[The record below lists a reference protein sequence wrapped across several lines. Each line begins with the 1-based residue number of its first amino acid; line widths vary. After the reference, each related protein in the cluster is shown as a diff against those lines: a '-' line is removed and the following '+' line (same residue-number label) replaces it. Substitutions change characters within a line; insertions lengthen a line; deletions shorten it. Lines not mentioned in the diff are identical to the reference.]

1 MSFILVKNSAK
12 TITTLTN
19 VFFGS
24 VPRPQKLKSR
34 RIKNAKKI
42 TYSEWKSFVKYS
54 YNIYRHF
61 KQ

>member
-1 MSFILVKNSAK
+1 MSFVLVKNSAK

-24 VPRPQKLKSR
+24 VPRPQKMKSR

-42 TYSEWKSFVKYS
+42 TYSEWKSFVT
-54 YNIYRHF
+54 HE
-61 KQ
+61 

>member
-1 MSFILVKNSAK
+1 MSFLLVKNSAK

-42 TYSEWKSFVKYS
+42 TYSEWKSFV
-54 YNIYRHF
+54 RPG
-61 KQ
+61 